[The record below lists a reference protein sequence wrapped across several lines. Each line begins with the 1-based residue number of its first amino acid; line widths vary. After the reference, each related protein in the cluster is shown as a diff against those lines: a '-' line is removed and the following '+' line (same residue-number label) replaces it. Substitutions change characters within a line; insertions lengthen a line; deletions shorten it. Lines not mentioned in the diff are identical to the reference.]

1 MIPRVAI
8 QYPTAHKDVFE
19 PLTDFEVWD
28 SVRMQPDQIPDTT
41 KEVWLDLSEVKDA
54 PQYLVDWCHY
64 ASRGFQ
70 GVIVPTYKEP
80 DRNVLSVARWPQTE
94 TQIIGIWRGERR
106 HLKLMADACHVVSLP
121 YYEYGRMSYV
131 PDGESHKYHLY
142 EFCSL
147 DELRRYPIR
156 SIHTSVSITAAL
168 VGIDLRT
175 RERRPKRL
183 PPFTYDLRL
192 SDAQLDL
199 AVQNVQAIREAVYG
213 HYPDTNPKT

>member
-1 MIPRVAI
+1 MDVPRVAI
-8 QYPTAHKDVFE
+8 QYPTAHRDVFE

-28 SVRMQPDQIPDTT
+28 MSLVVPDCMP
-41 KEVWLDLSEVKDA
+41 EREFWLDFSKGDLQSGPLPYRAMAHICETFD
-54 PQYLVDWCHY
+54 D
-64 ASRGFQ
+64 
-70 GVIVPTYKEP
+70 P
-80 DRNVLSVARWPQTE
+80 DRNVLNVARRQCRDHT
-94 TQIIGIWRGERR
+94 TVGIWRGERR
-106 HLKLMADACHVVSLP
+106 HLKLMSEACDIVALP

-156 SIHTSVSITAAL
+156 SIHTSVPITAAL

-199 AVQNVQAIREAVYG
+199 AVQNTLAIREAVYG